1 MSRKTS
7 TFASIPAGGRRAP
20 PCPGPWRG
28 RFLPLWQRPGRI
40 PNSPASFAA
49 QAGRGR
55 MTRTQTRLINPN
67 FRLQEVAGFQ
77 RKLGPD
83 LLGQDH
89 PASFV
94 HRDCDHG
101 IKNGIWYSLSQGLP
115 ARVKKSKL
123 TLKSGS
129 PCPGANAGVESC
141 RDRKNGSA
149 TNGAK
154 FRAVWDAA
162 LAGQI
167 VVFPRDPWVA
177 PQPRARG
184 LHGSSGNLMA
194 DVGEGES
201 KKRG

>member
-1 MSRKTS
+1 
-7 TFASIPAGGRRAP
+7 
-20 PCPGPWRG
+20 
-28 RFLPLWQRPGRI
+28 
-40 PNSPASFAA
+40 
-49 QAGRGR
+49 

-184 LHGSSGNLMA
+184 LHPVGAELSAIRCCPYLPFTATTSLTWSICRGKISPTSSRERLPTENGRQGILP
-194 DVGEGES
+194 
-201 KKRG
+201 